1 MTDKKYSR
9 NVFINCPFDDEYQQ
23 LFYAMIFTIYN
34 CGYFPRCAMEIEDGG
49 ETRISK
55 IFNIISGCKF
65 GIHDISR
72 TELSEGNGLPRFNMP
87 LELGM
92 YLSAKR
98 FGDKKQKI
106 KTCLVLDREQYRYQ
120 IYISDI
126 AGQDIRSH
134 DNDPLVLIPI
144 VRNWLRNQSGR
155 TTIIGGAEICQRY
168 EVFVEVLPQL
178 CEELQLT
185 IDELIFNDYRTITE
199 EWLKANYS

>member
-1 MTDKKYSR
+1 MTDRNYSR
-9 NVFINCPFDDEYQQ
+9 NVFINCPFDGEYQD

-34 CGYFPRCAMEIEDGG
+34 CSYFPRCAMEIEDAG

-55 IFNIISGCKF
+55 IFNIISECKF

-72 TELSEGNGLPRFNMP
+72 TELAQGNGLPRFNMP

-92 YLSAKR
+92 YLGAKR
-98 FGDKKQKI
+98 YGDKKQKL

-134 DNDPLVLIPI
+134 NNDPLVLIPI
-144 VRNWLRNQSGR
+144 IRNWLRNQSGR
-155 TTIIGGAEICQRY
+155 TTIIGGAEICVRY
-168 EVFVEVLPQL
+168 DVFVEALPQL
-178 CEELQLT
+178 CEALQLT
-185 IDELIFNDYRTITE
+185 IEELIFNDYRTIIE
-199 EWLKANYS
+199 EWMKANY

>member
-1 MTDKKYSR
+1 MTDRNYSR
-9 NVFINCPFDDEYQQ
+9 NVFLNCPFDDEYQQ
-23 LFYAMIFTIYN
+23 MFYAMIFTIYN

-55 IFNIISGCKF
+55 IFNIISECKF

-178 CEELQLT
+178 CEELHLT
-185 IDELIFNDYRTITE
+185 IDELIFNDFRTIIE
-199 EWLKANYS
+199 EWLKAYYP

>member
-1 MTDKKYSR
+1 MTDKNYSR

-55 IFNIISGCKF
+55 IFNIISECKF
-65 GIHDISR
+65 GVHDISR
-72 TELSEGNGLPRFNMP
+72 TELSQDNDLPRFNMP

-92 YLSAKR
+92 YLGAKR
-98 FGDKKQKI
+98 YGDKKQKI
-106 KTCLVLDREQYRYQ
+106 KTCLVLDKEQYRYH

-126 AGQDIRSH
+126 AGQDIKSH
-134 DNDPLVLIPI
+134 NNDPLTLIPI

-168 EVFVEVLPQL
+168 EDFVGVLPQL

-185 IDELIFNDYRTITE
+185 IDELIFNDYRTIIE
-199 EWLKANYS
+199 EWMKANYQ

>member
-1 MTDKKYSR
+1 MTAKNYSR
-9 NVFINCPFDDEYQQ
+9 NVFINCPFDNEYQQ
-23 LFYAMIFTIYN
+23 LFYAMIFTIHN
-34 CGYFPRCAMEIEDGG
+34 CGYFPRCAMEIEDAGD
-49 ETRISK
+49 TRINK
-55 IFNIISGCKF
+55 IFNIISECKF

-72 TELSEGNGLPRFNMP
+72 TELSHDHELPRFNMP

-92 YLSAKR
+92 YLGAKR
-98 FGDKKQKI
+98 YGDKKQKL

-134 DNDPLVLIPI
+134 NNDPFELIPI

-155 TTIIGGAEICQRY
+155 KTIIGGAEICTRY
-168 EVFVEVLPQL
+168 ELFIDDLPRL

-185 IDELIFNDYRTITE
+185 VDELIFNDYRTIIE
-199 EWLKANYS
+199 EWLKANY

>member
-1 MTDKKYSR
+1 MTDKNYSR

-55 IFNIISGCKF
+55 IFNIISECKF
-65 GIHDISR
+65 GVHDISR
-72 TELSEGNGLPRFNMP
+72 TELSKDNDLPRFNMP

-92 YLSAKR
+92 YLGAKR
-98 FGDKKQKI
+98 YGDKKQKL
-106 KTCLVLDREQYRYQ
+106 KTCLVLDKEQYRYH

-126 AGQDIRSH
+126 AGQDIKSH
-134 DNDPLVLIPI
+134 NNDPLALIPI

-168 EVFVEVLPQL
+168 EDFVGVLPQL

-185 IDELIFNDYRTITE
+185 IDELIFNDYRTIIE
-199 EWLKANYS
+199 EWMKANYQ

>member
-1 MTDKKYSR
+1 MTDKNYSR
-9 NVFINCPFDDEYQQ
+9 NVFINCPFDDDYQQ

-34 CGYFPRCAMEIEDGG
+34 CGYSPRCAMEIEDGG

-55 IFNIISGCKF
+55 IFNIISECKF

-72 TELSEGNGLPRFNMP
+72 TELSEGNCLPRFNMP

-168 EVFVEVLPQL
+168 EVFADVLPQL
-178 CEELQLT
+178 CEELHLT
-185 IDELIFNDYRTITE
+185 TNELIFNDYRTIIE
-199 EWLKANYS
+199 EWLKANY